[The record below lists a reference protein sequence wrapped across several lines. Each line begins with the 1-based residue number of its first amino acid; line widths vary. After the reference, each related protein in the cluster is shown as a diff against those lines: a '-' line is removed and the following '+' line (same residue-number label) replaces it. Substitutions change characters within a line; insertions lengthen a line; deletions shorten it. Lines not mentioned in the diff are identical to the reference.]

1 MATKARPDALSMG
14 DLPSDDL
21 LAMISNDSP
30 PFSDAASSSPSSLWS
45 FGNGANGG
53 GLPLPAASLPFGN
66 GANGAHAAAL

>member
-30 PFSDAASSSPSSLWS
+30 PFSDAESRSSS
-45 FGNGANGG
+45 
-53 GLPLPAASLPFGN
+53 
-66 GANGAHAAAL
+66 AHL